1 MKPERILNVPGAVN
15 FRELGGYQTKFN
27 QTIKWQKLL
36 RSGELSHLTPRTQ
49 ALLADYGLK
58 YDIDLRSPAEA
69 SWSSDKIP
77 AQTIYRFYPVYPIQD
92 NEKSDLPQNKH
103 LKYQA
108 YEQSLY
114 DPYLTMAFSEHS
126 RIAFHQMFVDLLAN
140 TNEKESLLFHCAAGK
155 DRTGMAGM
163 LILSALQ
170 VPYQTIRE
178 DYLLTN
184 LVYSNQDP
192 DELRRQITGKHV
204 DKLIQK
210 MNSVFS
216 VTDSSLDHTHDLILD
231 RFGSFDHY
239 FKEAL
244 EFSDQDLAD
253 LRQIYLE

>member
-1 MKPERILNVPGAVN
+1 MKPERILDVPGAVN
-15 FRELGGYQTKFN
+15 FRELGGYQTESN

-36 RSGELSHLTPRTQ
+36 RSGELNRLTPRTQ
-49 ALLADYGLK
+49 ARLAEYGLK
-58 YDIDLRSPAEA
+58 YDIDLRSPSEA
-69 SWSSDKIP
+69 SWNIDKIP
-77 AQTIYRFYPVYPIQD
+77 DQTIYRFYPVYPIKD
-92 NEKSDLPQNKH
+92 FEKSDLPTDKH

-108 YEQSLY
+108 REQTLY

-140 TNEKESLLFHCAAGK
+140 DQEKESLLFHCAAGK

-184 LVYSNQDP
+184 LVYSNRDT

-204 DKLIQK
+204 DKLIQQ

-216 VTDSSLDHTHDLILD
+216 VTASSLDQTHDLIID
-231 RFGSFDHY
+231 RFGSFDQY

-253 LRQIYLE
+253 LRKIYLE